1 MNHYYKQMKI
11 ITRILIASF
20 ITWFAFAEK
29 LIADPFSQVNL
40 RAGLISALQHH
51 PLILDFYTENDY
63 ELIWFGNNALASQRR
78 AELVNSL
85 QSASFHGLPG
95 KKYQVNSLLSK
106 LSTSDSLFEIGL
118 LEGLFMIAFTEYA
131 SDLDTGVLIPSEVD
145 SDIVRHIN
153 NKDTDFYIQGLLSR
167 NPYDYFR
174 SLGPQSSEYARLLVE
189 YQKLS
194 EIIRNGGW
202 SNIATDR
209 ILRFGDSGDDVVAI
223 RNRLF
228 DQGYMPNSISTK
240 FDKNL
245 LKAVQKYQS
254 DHGLIPDG
262 IVGEGTI
269 LELNISAEQ
278 RLSSIIVAL
287 ERERWLGDTLGQRH
301 IWVNLA
307 DFTAKIIED
316 HAVVFE
322 TRTVLGVN
330 DESMR
335 SPEFSDK
342 MEYLVV
348 NPTWHIP
355 VSIAKNEY
363 LPELK
368 KDPEAL
374 PFLKLF
380 DSSGSLV
387 DRESID
393 FSILGK
399 NYFPYEMKQL
409 PSTTNA
415 LGLVKFMF
423 PNPYNIYLHD
433 TPAKDLFMKE
443 VRDFSHGCIRLHEP
457 FDFAY
462 ALLEKQTDEPQSEFQ
477 NALKSEEE
485 TIILLSKSV
494 PVHITYRTAFTKAGG
509 GIEFRRDIY
518 GRDQKIYDALL
529 ELGLELSE
537 NI

>member
-1 MNHYYKQMKI
+1 MKNYYIQMKF
-11 ITRILIASF
+11 ITRIFIASF
-20 ITWFAFAEK
+20 IAWSAFAEK
-29 LIADPFSQVNL
+29 VIADPFSQINL
-40 RAGLISALQHH
+40 RAGLISALQQY
-51 PLILDFYTENDY
+51 PLILDFYKENEY
-63 ELIWFGNNALASQRR
+63 ELIWFGHNALANQRR

-85 QSASFHGLPG
+85 QSASFHGLPK
-95 KKYQVNSLLSK
+95 KKYKLNNLLRK
-106 LSTSDSLFEIGL
+106 LSNSDSLYELGL

-131 SDLDTGVLIPSEVD
+131 SDVDTGVLIPSEVD
-145 SDIVRHIN
+145 SDIVRQV
-153 NKDTDFYIQGLLSR
+153 KSRDADFYIQGLLSR

-174 SLGPQSSEYARLLVE
+174 SLGPQSSEYGRLLIE
-189 YQKLS
+189 YQKLL

-202 SNIATDR
+202 SNITTAR
-209 ILRFGDSGDDVVAI
+209 ILRFGDSGDDVVAV

-228 DQGYMPNSISTK
+228 DQGYISNSISTK
-240 FDKNL
+240 FDKKL

-254 DHGLIPDG
+254 DHGLVPDG

-269 LELNISAEQ
+269 LELNITAEQ
-278 RLSSIIVAL
+278 RLSAIIVAL

-307 DFTAKIIED
+307 DFKAKIIED
-316 HAVVFE
+316 QAVVFE

-342 MEYLVV
+342 MEYMVV

-374 PFLKLF
+374 PYLKLF

-518 GRDQKIYDALL
+518 GRDQKIYDALVQ
-529 ELGLELSE
+529 LGLELSE

>member
-1 MNHYYKQMKI
+1 MNHYYNEMKI
-11 ITRILIASF
+11 ITRILITSF
-20 ITWFAFAEK
+20 IAWSTFAEK
-29 LIADPFSQVNL
+29 LIADPFSNVNL
-40 RAGLISALQHH
+40 RAGLISALQQH
-51 PLILDFYTENDY
+51 PVILDFYSENDY
-63 ELIWFGNNALASQRR
+63 ELIWFGNNELASQRR

-145 SDIVRHIN
+145 TDIVRQIN
-153 NKDTDFYIQGLLSR
+153 FKDTDFYIQGLLSR

-240 FDKNL
+240 FDKKL

-269 LELNISAEQ
+269 LELNITAEQ

-307 DFTAKIIED
+307 DFKAKIIED

-342 MEYLVV
+342 MEYMVV

-477 NALKSEEE
+477 NALKSQEE

-518 GRDQKIYDALL
+518 GRDKKIYDALL

>member
-1 MNHYYKQMKI
+1 MKNYYIKMKY
-11 ITRILIASF
+11 ITRIFVASF
-20 ITWFAFAEK
+20 IAWSAFAEK
-29 LIADPFSQVNL
+29 VIADPLSQINF
-40 RAGLISALQHH
+40 RAGLISALQQH
-51 PLILDFYTENDY
+51 PLILDFYKENHY
-63 ELIWFGNNALASQRR
+63 ELIWFGHNDLANQRR

-145 SDIVRHIN
+145 TDIVRQIN
-153 NKDTDFYIQGLLSR
+153 FKGTDFYIQGLLSR

-240 FDKNL
+240 FDKKL

-262 IVGEGTI
+262 IIGAGTI
-269 LELNISAEQ
+269 LELNITAEQ

-307 DFTAKIIED
+307 DFKAKIIED

-342 MEYLVV
+342 MEYMVV

-477 NALKSEEE
+477 NALKSQEE

-518 GRDQKIYDALL
+518 GRDQKIYEALV

-537 NI
+537 DI

>member
-1 MNHYYKQMKI
+1 MNHYHKRMKI

-95 KKYQVNSLLSK
+95 NKYQVNSLLSK

-118 LEGLFMIAFTEYA
+118 LEGLFMIAFSEYA

-153 NKDTDFYIQGLLSR
+153 DKDTDFYIQGLLSR

-245 LKAVQKYQS
+245 LKAIQKYQS

-307 DFTAKIIED
+307 DFKAKIIED

-518 GRDQKIYDALL
+518 GRDQKIYDALV

>member
-1 MNHYYKQMKI
+1 MNHYYNEMKI
-11 ITRILIASF
+11 ITRILITSF
-20 ITWFAFAEK
+20 IAWSPFAEK
-29 LIADPFSQVNL
+29 LIADPFSNVNL
-40 RAGLISALQHH
+40 RAGLISALQQH
-51 PLILDFYTENDY
+51 PLILDFYLENDY

-145 SDIVRHIN
+145 TDIVRQIN
-153 NKDTDFYIQGLLSR
+153 FKDTDFYIQGLLSR

-240 FDKNL
+240 FDKKL

-262 IVGEGTI
+262 IIGAGTI
-269 LELNISAEQ
+269 LELNITAEQ

-307 DFTAKIIED
+307 DFKAKIIED

-330 DESMR
+330 DKNMR

-342 MEYLVV
+342 MEYMVV

-477 NALKSEEE
+477 NALKSQEE

-518 GRDQKIYDALL
+518 GRDQKIYDALV

>member
-1 MNHYYKQMKI
+1 MKI
-11 ITRILIASF
+11 ITRILIISF
-20 ITWFAFAEK
+20 IAWSTFAEK
-29 LIADPFSQVNL
+29 LIADPFSNVNL
-40 RAGLISALQHH
+40 RAGLISALQQH
-51 PLILDFYTENDY
+51 PLILDFYSENDY

-145 SDIVRHIN
+145 TDIVRQIN
-153 NKDTDFYIQGLLSR
+153 FKDTDFYIQGLLSR

-228 DQGYMPNSISTK
+228 DQGYMSNSISTK
-240 FDKNL
+240 FDKKL

-269 LELNISAEQ
+269 LELNITAEQ

-307 DFTAKIIED
+307 DFKAKIIED

-342 MEYLVV
+342 MEYMVV

-477 NALKSEEE
+477 NALKSQEE

-518 GRDQKIYDALL
+518 GRDQKIYDALV

>member
-1 MNHYYKQMKI
+1 MNHYHKRMKI

-85 QSASFHGLPG
+85 QSASFHGLPAN
-95 KKYQVNSLLSK
+95 KYQVNSLLSK

-118 LEGLFMIAFTEYA
+118 LEGLFMIAFSEYA

-145 SDIVRHIN
+145 SDIVRHIDD
-153 NKDTDFYIQGLLSR
+153 KDTDFYIQGLLSR

-174 SLGPQSSEYARLLVE
+174 SLGPQSSEYARLLAE

-262 IVGEGTI
+262 LVGEGTI

-518 GRDQKIYDALL
+518 GRDQKIYDALV

>member
-1 MNHYYKQMKI
+1 MNHYYNKMKI
-11 ITRILIASF
+11 ITRILIISF
-20 ITWFAFAEK
+20 IAWSTFAEK
-29 LIADPFSQVNL
+29 LIADPFSNVNL
-40 RAGLISALQHH
+40 RAGLISALQQH
-51 PLILDFYTENDY
+51 PLILDFYSENDY

-145 SDIVRHIN
+145 TDIVRQIN
-153 NKDTDFYIQGLLSR
+153 FKDTDFYIQGLLSR

-240 FDKNL
+240 FDKKL

-269 LELNISAEQ
+269 LELNITAEQ

-307 DFTAKIIED
+307 DFKAKIIED

-342 MEYLVV
+342 MEYMVV

-477 NALKSEEE
+477 NALKSQEE

-518 GRDQKIYDALL
+518 GRDQKIYDALV

>member
-1 MNHYYKQMKI
+1 MNHYYKRMKI

-145 SDIVRHIN
+145 TDIVRQIN
-153 NKDTDFYIQGLLSR
+153 FKDTDFYIQGLLSR

-209 ILRFGDSGDDVVAI
+209 IVRFGDSGDDVVAI

-240 FDKNL
+240 FDKKL

-262 IVGEGTI
+262 IIGAGTI
-269 LELNISAEQ
+269 LELNITAEQ

-287 ERERWLGDTLGQRH
+287 ERERWLGDTLGQRY

-307 DFTAKIIED
+307 DFKAKIIED

-330 DESMR
+330 DGSMR

-342 MEYLVV
+342 MEYMVV

-477 NALKSEEE
+477 NALKSQEE

-518 GRDQKIYDALL
+518 GRDQKIYDALV

>member
-1 MNHYYKQMKI
+1 MNHYYNEMKI
-11 ITRILIASF
+11 ITRILITSF
-20 ITWFAFAEK
+20 IAWSTFAEK
-29 LIADPFSQVNL
+29 LIADPFSNVNL
-40 RAGLISALQHH
+40 RAGLISALQQH
-51 PLILDFYTENDY
+51 PLILDFYLENDY

-145 SDIVRHIN
+145 TDIVRQIN
-153 NKDTDFYIQGLLSR
+153 FKDPDFYIQGLLSR

-209 ILRFGDSGDDVVAI
+209 ILRFGDSGGDVVAI

-240 FDKNL
+240 FDKKL

-262 IVGEGTI
+262 IIGAGTI
-269 LELNISAEQ
+269 LELNITAEQ

-307 DFTAKIIED
+307 DFKAKIIED

-342 MEYLVV
+342 MEYMVV

-477 NALKSEEE
+477 NALKSQEE

-518 GRDQKIYDALL
+518 GRDQKIYDALV

>member
-1 MNHYYKQMKI
+1 MNHYHKRMKI

-95 KKYQVNSLLSK
+95 NKYQVNSLLSK

-118 LEGLFMIAFTEYA
+118 LEGLFMIAFAEYA

-174 SLGPQSSEYARLLVE
+174 SLGPQSSEYARLLAE

-518 GRDQKIYDALL
+518 GRDQKIYDALV

>member
-1 MNHYYKQMKI
+1 MNHYHKRMKI

-85 QSASFHGLPG
+85 QSASFHGLPAN
-95 KKYQVNSLLSK
+95 KYQVNSLLSK

-118 LEGLFMIAFTEYA
+118 LEGLFMIAFAEYA

-145 SDIVRHIN
+145 SDIVRHIDD
-153 NKDTDFYIQGLLSR
+153 KDTDFYIQGLLSR

-518 GRDQKIYDALL
+518 GRDQKIYDALV

>member
-1 MNHYYKQMKI
+1 MNHYYNKMKI
-11 ITRILIASF
+11 ITRILIISF
-20 ITWFAFAEK
+20 IAWSTFAEK
-29 LIADPFSQVNL
+29 LIADPFSNVNL
-40 RAGLISALQHH
+40 RAGLISALQQH
-51 PLILDFYTENDY
+51 PLILDFYSENDY
-63 ELIWFGNNALASQRR
+63 ELIWLGNNALASQRR

-145 SDIVRHIN
+145 TDIVRQIN
-153 NKDTDFYIQGLLSR
+153 FKDTDFYIQGLLSR

-240 FDKNL
+240 FDKKL

-262 IVGEGTI
+262 IIGAGTI
-269 LELNISAEQ
+269 LELNITAEQ

-307 DFTAKIIED
+307 DFKAKIIED

-342 MEYLVV
+342 MEYMVV

-477 NALKSEEE
+477 NALKSQEE

-518 GRDQKIYDALL
+518 GRDQKIYDALV

>member
-1 MNHYYKQMKI
+1 MNHYYNKMKI
-11 ITRILIASF
+11 ITRILIISF
-20 ITWFAFAEK
+20 IAWSTFAEK
-29 LIADPFSQVNL
+29 LIADPFSNVNL
-40 RAGLISALQHH
+40 RAGLISALQQH
-51 PLILDFYTENDY
+51 PLILDFYSENDY

-145 SDIVRHIN
+145 TDIVRQIN
-153 NKDTDFYIQGLLSR
+153 FKDTDFYIQGLLSR

-240 FDKNL
+240 FDKKL

-262 IVGEGTI
+262 IIGAGTI
-269 LELNISAEQ
+269 LELNITAEQ

-307 DFTAKIIED
+307 DFKAKIIED

-342 MEYLVV
+342 MEYMVV

-518 GRDQKIYDALL
+518 GRDQKIYDALV

>member
-1 MNHYYKQMKI
+1 MNHYYNEMKI
-11 ITRILIASF
+11 ITRILITSF
-20 ITWFAFAEK
+20 IAWSTFAEK
-29 LIADPFSQVNL
+29 LIADPFSNVNL
-40 RAGLISALQHH
+40 RAGLISALQQH
-51 PLILDFYTENDY
+51 PLILDFYSENDY

-145 SDIVRHIN
+145 TDIVRQIN
-153 NKDTDFYIQGLLSR
+153 FKDTDFYIQGLLSR

-194 EIIRNGGW
+194 QIIRNGGW

-240 FDKNL
+240 FDKKL

-262 IVGEGTI
+262 IIGAGTI
-269 LELNISAEQ
+269 LELNITAEQ

-307 DFTAKIIED
+307 DFKAKIIED

-342 MEYLVV
+342 MEYMVV

-518 GRDQKIYDALL
+518 GRDQKIYDALV

>member
-1 MNHYYKQMKI
+1 MNHYYNEMKI
-11 ITRILIASF
+11 ITRILITSF
-20 ITWFAFAEK
+20 IAWSTFAEK
-29 LIADPFSQVNL
+29 LIADPFSNVNL
-40 RAGLISALQHH
+40 RAGLISALQQH
-51 PLILDFYTENDY
+51 PLILDFYSENDY
-63 ELIWFGNNALASQRR
+63 ELIWFGNNALANQRR

-131 SDLDTGVLIPSEVD
+131 SDLDTGVLIPSEID
-145 SDIVRHIN
+145 TDIVRQIKF
-153 NKDTDFYIQGLLSR
+153 KDTDFYIQGLLSR

-240 FDKNL
+240 FDKKL

-262 IVGEGTI
+262 IIGAGTI
-269 LELNISAEQ
+269 LELNITAEQ

-307 DFTAKIIED
+307 DFKAKIIED

-342 MEYLVV
+342 MEYMVV

-477 NALKSEEE
+477 NALKSQEE

-518 GRDQKIYDALL
+518 GRDQKIYDALV

>member
-1 MNHYYKQMKI
+1 MKNYYIQMKF
-11 ITRILIASF
+11 ITRIFIATF
-20 ITWFAFAEK
+20 IAWSAFAGK
-29 LIADPFSQVNL
+29 VIADPFSQINL
-40 RAGLISALQHH
+40 RAGLISALQQH
-51 PLILDFYTENDY
+51 PLILDFYKENDY
-63 ELIWFGNNALASQRR
+63 ELIWFGHNALANQRR

-85 QSASFHGLPG
+85 QSASFHGLPK
-95 KKYQVNSLLSK
+95 KKYKVKNLLSR
-106 LSTSDSLFEIGL
+106 LSTSDSLFELGL

-145 SDIVRHIN
+145 TDIVRQIKSRDSN
-153 NKDTDFYIQGLLSR
+153 FYIQGLLSR

-174 SLGPQSSEYARLLVE
+174 SLGPQSTEYARLLVE

-194 EIIRNGGW
+194 EISISGGW

-209 ILRFGDSGDDVVAI
+209 ILRFGDSGDDVVAV

-228 DQGYMPNSISTK
+228 DQGYMSNSISTK
-240 FDKNL
+240 FDKRL

-269 LELNISAEQ
+269 LELNITAEQ

-307 DFTAKIIED
+307 DFKAKIIED

-342 MEYLVV
+342 MEYMVV

>member
-29 LIADPFSQVNL
+29 LIADPSSQVNL

-153 NKDTDFYIQGLLSR
+153 DKDMDFYIQGLLSR

-518 GRDQKIYDALL
+518 GRDQKIYDALV

>member
-1 MNHYYKQMKI
+1 MNHYHKRMKI

-95 KKYQVNSLLSK
+95 NKYQVNSLLSK

-118 LEGLFMIAFTEYA
+118 LEGLFMIAFAEYA

-245 LKAVQKYQS
+245 LKAIQKYQS

-393 FSILGK
+393 FSILGR

-518 GRDQKIYDALL
+518 GRDQKIYDALV

>member
-1 MNHYYKQMKI
+1 MNHYYNEMKI
-11 ITRILIASF
+11 ITRILITSF
-20 ITWFAFAEK
+20 IAWSTFAEK
-29 LIADPFSQVNL
+29 LIADPFSNVNL
-40 RAGLISALQHH
+40 RAGLISALQQH
-51 PLILDFYTENDY
+51 PLILDFYSENDY

-145 SDIVRHIN
+145 ADIVRQIN
-153 NKDTDFYIQGLLSR
+153 FKDTDFYIQGLLSR

-240 FDKNL
+240 FDKKL

-262 IVGEGTI
+262 IIGAGTI
-269 LELNISAEQ
+269 LELNITAEQ

-307 DFTAKIIED
+307 DFKAKIIED

-342 MEYLVV
+342 MEYMVV

-477 NALKSEEE
+477 NALKSQEE

-518 GRDQKIYDALL
+518 GRDQKIYDALV

>member
-1 MNHYYKQMKI
+1 MNHYYNNMKI
-11 ITRILIASF
+11 ITRILITSF
-20 ITWFAFAEK
+20 IAWSTFAEK
-29 LIADPFSQVNL
+29 LIADPFSNVNL
-40 RAGLISALQHH
+40 RAGLISALQQH
-51 PLILDFYTENDY
+51 PLILDFYSENDY
-63 ELIWFGNNALASQRR
+63 ELIWFGNNALANQRR

-145 SDIVRHIN
+145 TDIVRQIN
-153 NKDTDFYIQGLLSR
+153 FKDTDFYIQGLLSR

-240 FDKNL
+240 FDKKL

-269 LELNISAEQ
+269 LELNITAEQ

-307 DFTAKIIED
+307 DFKAKIIED

-342 MEYLVV
+342 MEYMVV

-518 GRDQKIYDALL
+518 GRDQKIYDALV

>member
-1 MNHYYKQMKI
+1 MNHYYNEMKI
-11 ITRILIASF
+11 ITRILIISF
-20 ITWFAFAEK
+20 IAWSTFAEK
-29 LIADPFSQVNL
+29 LIADPFSGVNL
-40 RAGLISALQHH
+40 RAGLISALQQH
-51 PLILDFYTENDY
+51 PLILDFYSENDY
-63 ELIWFGNNALASQRR
+63 ELIWFGNNALANQRR

-95 KKYQVNSLLSK
+95 KKYQVNRLLSK

-145 SDIVRHIN
+145 TDIVRQIN
-153 NKDTDFYIQGLLSR
+153 FKDTDFYIQGLLSR

-240 FDKNL
+240 FDKKL

-262 IVGEGTI
+262 IIGAGTI
-269 LELNISAEQ
+269 LELNITAEQ

-307 DFTAKIIED
+307 DFKAKIIED

-342 MEYLVV
+342 MEYMVV

-477 NALKSEEE
+477 NALKSQEE

-518 GRDQKIYDALL
+518 GRDQKIYDALV

>member
-1 MNHYYKQMKI
+1 M
-11 ITRILIASF
+11 
-20 ITWFAFAEK
+20 
-29 LIADPFSQVNL
+29 
-40 RAGLISALQHH
+40 
-51 PLILDFYTENDY
+51 
-63 ELIWFGNNALASQRR
+63 
-78 AELVNSL
+78 
-85 QSASFHGLPG
+85 
-95 KKYQVNSLLSK
+95 
-106 LSTSDSLFEIGL
+106 
-118 LEGLFMIAFTEYA
+118 
-131 SDLDTGVLIPSEVD
+131 
-145 SDIVRHIN
+145 
-153 NKDTDFYIQGLLSR
+153 
-167 NPYDYFR
+167 
-174 SLGPQSSEYARLLVE
+174 
-189 YQKLS
+189 
-194 EIIRNGGW
+194 
-202 SNIATDR
+202 
-209 ILRFGDSGDDVVAI
+209 
-223 RNRLF
+223 
-228 DQGYMPNSISTK
+228 
-240 FDKNL
+240 
-245 LKAVQKYQS
+245 
-254 DHGLIPDG
+254 
-262 IVGEGTI
+262 
-269 LELNISAEQ
+269 
-278 RLSSIIVAL
+278 
-287 ERERWLGDTLGQRH
+287 
-301 IWVNLA
+301 
-307 DFTAKIIED
+307 
-316 HAVVFE
+316 
-322 TRTVLGVN
+322 
-330 DESMR
+330 
-335 SPEFSDK
+335 
-342 MEYLVV
+342 VV

-387 DRESID
+387 DRKSID

-399 NYFPYEMKQL
+399 NYFPYEMKQF

-423 PNPYNIYLHD
+423 PNPYAIYLHD

-477 NALKSEEE
+477 NALKSQEE

-518 GRDQKIYDALL
+518 GRDQKIYDALV

>member
-1 MNHYYKQMKI
+1 MKI
-11 ITRILIASF
+11 ITRILITSF
-20 ITWFAFAEK
+20 IAWFTFVEK
-29 LIADPFSQVNL
+29 LIADPFSNVNL
-40 RAGLISALQHH
+40 RAGLISALQQH
-51 PLILDFYTENDY
+51 PLILDFYLENDY

-145 SDIVRHIN
+145 TDIVRQIN
-153 NKDTDFYIQGLLSR
+153 FKDTDFYIQGLLSR

-240 FDKNL
+240 FDKKL

-262 IVGEGTI
+262 IIGAGTI
-269 LELNISAEQ
+269 LELNITAEQ

-307 DFTAKIIED
+307 DFKAKIIED

-342 MEYLVV
+342 MEYMVV

-477 NALKSEEE
+477 NALKSQEE

-518 GRDQKIYDALL
+518 GRDQKIYDALV

>member
-1 MNHYYKQMKI
+1 MKNYYIQMKF
-11 ITRILIASF
+11 ITRIFIASF
-20 ITWFAFAEK
+20 IAWSAFAEK
-29 LIADPFSQVNL
+29 VIADPFLQINL
-40 RAGLISALQHH
+40 RAGLISALQQH

-131 SDLDTGVLIPSEVD
+131 SDLDTGVLIPSEID
-145 SDIVRHIN
+145 TDIVRQTKF
-153 NKDTDFYIQGLLSR
+153 KDTDFYIQGLLSR
-167 NPYDYFR
+167 NPYDFFR

-240 FDKNL
+240 FDKKL

-262 IVGEGTI
+262 IIGAGTI
-269 LELNISAEQ
+269 LELNITAEQ

-307 DFTAKIIED
+307 DFKAKIIED

-342 MEYLVV
+342 MEYMVV

-477 NALKSEEE
+477 NALKSQEE

-518 GRDQKIYDALL
+518 GRDQKIYDALV

>member
-1 MNHYYKQMKI
+1 MNHYYNEMKI
-11 ITRILIASF
+11 ITRILITSF
-20 ITWFAFAEK
+20 IAWSTFAEK
-29 LIADPFSQVNL
+29 LIADPFSNVNL
-40 RAGLISALQHH
+40 RAGLISALQQH
-51 PLILDFYTENDY
+51 PLILDFYSENDY

-145 SDIVRHIN
+145 TDIVRQIN
-153 NKDTDFYIQGLLSR
+153 FKDTDFYIQGLLSR

-228 DQGYMPNSISTK
+228 DQGYMPNSLSTK
-240 FDKNL
+240 FDKKL

-269 LELNISAEQ
+269 LELNITAEQ

-307 DFTAKIIED
+307 DFKAKIIED

-342 MEYLVV
+342 MEYMVV

-477 NALKSEEE
+477 NALKSQEE

-518 GRDQKIYDALL
+518 GRDQKIYDALV

>member
-1 MNHYYKQMKI
+1 MNHYHKRMKI

-85 QSASFHGLPG
+85 QSASFHGLPAN
-95 KKYQVNSLLSK
+95 KYQVNSLLSK

-118 LEGLFMIAFTEYA
+118 LEGLFMIAFSEYA

-153 NKDTDFYIQGLLSR
+153 DKDTDFYIQGLLSR

-518 GRDQKIYDALL
+518 GRDQKIYDALV

>member
-1 MNHYYKQMKI
+1 MNHYYNKMKI
-11 ITRILIASF
+11 ITRILIISF
-20 ITWFAFAEK
+20 IAWSTFAEK
-29 LIADPFSQVNL
+29 LIADPFSNVNL
-40 RAGLISALQHH
+40 RAGLISALQQH
-51 PLILDFYTENDY
+51 PLILDFYSENDY

-106 LSTSDSLFEIGL
+106 LSTSDSLFEIGV

-145 SDIVRHIN
+145 TDIVRQIRF
-153 NKDTDFYIQGLLSR
+153 KDTDFYIQGLLSR

-240 FDKNL
+240 FDKKL

-262 IVGEGTI
+262 IIGAGTI
-269 LELNISAEQ
+269 LELNITAEQ

-307 DFTAKIIED
+307 DFKAKIIED

-342 MEYLVV
+342 MEYMVV

-477 NALKSEEE
+477 NALKSQEE

-518 GRDQKIYDALL
+518 GRDQKIYDALV

>member
-1 MNHYYKQMKI
+1 MNHYYNEMKI
-11 ITRILIASF
+11 ITRILITSF
-20 ITWFAFAEK
+20 IAWSTFAEK
-29 LIADPFSQVNL
+29 LIADPFSNVNL
-40 RAGLISALQHH
+40 RAGLISALQQH
-51 PLILDFYTENDY
+51 PLILDFYSENDY
-63 ELIWFGNNALASQRR
+63 ELIWFGNNALANQRR

-145 SDIVRHIN
+145 TDIVRQIN
-153 NKDTDFYIQGLLSR
+153 FKDTDFYIQGLLSR

-240 FDKNL
+240 FDKKL

-262 IVGEGTI
+262 IIGAGTI
-269 LELNISAEQ
+269 LELNITAEQ

-307 DFTAKIIED
+307 DFKAKIIED

-342 MEYLVV
+342 MEYMVV

-387 DRESID
+387 DRDSID

-477 NALKSEEE
+477 NALKSQEE
-485 TIILLSKSV
+485 TIILLSKSI

-518 GRDQKIYDALL
+518 GRDQKIYDALV

>member
-1 MNHYYKQMKI
+1 MFLI
-11 ITRILIASF
+11 ARILVALFIASA
-20 ITWFAFAEK
+20 AFADK

-40 RAGLISALQHH
+40 RAGLISALQQH

-63 ELIWFGNNALASQRR
+63 GLIWFGNNAVASQRR
-78 AELVNSL
+78 AELINSL
-85 QSASFHGLPG
+85 KSASFHGLPE
-95 KKYQVNSLLSK
+95 KKYRVNTLVGK
-106 LSTSDSLFEIGL
+106 LSTSDSLFEVGL
-118 LEGLFMIAFTEYA
+118 LEGLFMIAFIEYA

-145 SDIVRHIN
+145 TDIVRQV
-153 NKDTDFYIQGLLSR
+153 KFRDPDFYIQGLLSR

-174 SLGPQSSEYARLLVE
+174 SLGPQSSEYARLLLE
-189 YQKLS
+189 HQKLL
-194 EIIRNGGW
+194 EIVRKGGW
-202 SNIATDR
+202 SNIAIDR
-209 ILRFGDSGDDVVAI
+209 ILRFGDSGDDVVTV

-228 DQGYMPNSISTK
+228 DQGYMSTSISTK
-240 FDKNL
+240 FDKKL
-245 LKAVQKYQS
+245 LKAVQNYQS

-269 LELNISAEQ
+269 LELNITAEQ

-307 DFTAKIIED
+307 DFKAKIIED
-316 HAVVFE
+316 QAVVFE

-342 MEYLVV
+342 MEYMVV

-387 DRESID
+387 DRDSID

-423 PNPYNIYLHD
+423 PNPHSIYLHD

-462 ALLEKQTDEPQSEFQ
+462 TLLEQQTDDPQNEFQ
-477 NALKSEEE
+477 NALDSGEE

-518 GRDQKIYDALL
+518 GRDQKIYDALV
-529 ELGLELSE
+529 ERGLELIE

>member
-1 MNHYYKQMKI
+1 MRLFKHFF
-11 ITRILIASF
+11 LASF
-20 ITWFAFAEK
+20 VFLSVFAEK
-29 LIADPFSQVNL
+29 IIAAPFTEVNL
-40 RAGLISALQHH
+40 RAGLISALKQR
-51 PLILDFYTENDY
+51 PSILDFYKENEY
-63 ELIWFGNNALASQRR
+63 ELIWLDKNEVSGQRR
-78 AELVNSL
+78 AELINSL
-85 QSASFHGLPG
+85 KTASFHGLPT
-95 KKYQVNSLLSK
+95 KKYQVKKLLDR
-106 LSTSDSLFEIGL
+106 LSTSNSLFEIGF
-118 LEGLFMIAFTEYA
+118 LEGLLMISFVDYA
-131 SDLDTGVLIPSEVD
+131 SDMSSGVLVPSEVD
-145 SDIVRHIN
+145 SDIAREKKL
-153 NKDTDFYIQGLLSR
+153 KDPNFYIRALITR
-167 NPYDYFR
+167 DPYDYFR
-174 SLGPQSSEYARLLVE
+174 SLGPQTGEYSRLLVE
-189 YQKLS
+189 KYKLT
-194 EIIRNGGW
+194 EVAENGGW
-202 SNIATDR
+202 SPLFMGR
-209 ILRFGDSGDDVVAI
+209 VLRFGDFGDDVVAL

-228 DQGYMPNSISTK
+228 AQGYITNSISTK
-240 FDKNL
+240 FDREL
-245 LKAVQKYQS
+245 LKAVQRYQS

-269 LELNISAEQ
+269 SELNIPVKQ
-278 RLSSIIVAL
+278 RISSIIVAM
-287 ERERWLGDTLGQRH
+287 ERERWLGDTLGNRH

-316 HAVVFE
+316 QAIVFE

-330 DESMR
+330 DKSMR

-342 MEYLVV
+342 MEYMVI

-368 KDPEAL
+368 KDTDSL
-374 PFLKLF
+374 PFLSFF
-380 DSSGSLV
+380 DSSGSII

-393 FSILGK
+393 FSVLGK
-399 NYFPYEMKQL
+399 DYFPYEMKQL

-462 ALLEKQTDEPQSEFQ
+462 ALLEKQTDEPRKEFQ
-477 NALKSEEE
+477 SALKSEEE

-494 PVHITYRTAFTKAGG
+494 PVHITYRTAFTKVGG
-509 GIEFRRDIY
+509 GIEYRRDIY
-518 GRDQKIYDALL
+518 GRDENIFNALV
-529 ELGLELSE
+529 EQGFDLSE
-537 NI
+537 SG

>member
-153 NKDTDFYIQGLLSR
+153 DKDTDYYIQGLLSR

-240 FDKNL
+240 FDKKL

-518 GRDQKIYDALL
+518 GRDQKIYDALV

>member
-1 MNHYYKQMKI
+1 MNHYYNKMKI
-11 ITRILIASF
+11 ITRILITSF
-20 ITWFAFAEK
+20 IAWSTFAEK
-29 LIADPFSQVNL
+29 LIADPFSNVNL
-40 RAGLISALQHH
+40 RAGLISALQQH

-85 QSASFHGLPG
+85 QSVSFHGLPG

-153 NKDTDFYIQGLLSR
+153 DKDADFYIQGLLSR

-477 NALKSEEE
+477 NALKSQEE

-518 GRDQKIYDALL
+518 GRDQKIYDALV

>member
-1 MNHYYKQMKI
+1 MNHYYNKMKI
-11 ITRILIASF
+11 ITRILIISF
-20 ITWFAFAEK
+20 IAWSTFAEK
-29 LIADPFSQVNL
+29 LIADPFSNVSL
-40 RAGLISALQHH
+40 RAGLISALQQH
-51 PLILDFYTENDY
+51 PSILDFYSENDY

-145 SDIVRHIN
+145 TDIVRQIN
-153 NKDTDFYIQGLLSR
+153 FKDTDFYIQGLLSR

-209 ILRFGDSGDDVVAI
+209 IVRFGDSGDDVVAI

-240 FDKNL
+240 FDKKL

-262 IVGEGTI
+262 IIGAGTI
-269 LELNISAEQ
+269 LELNITAEQ

-307 DFTAKIIED
+307 DFKAKIIED

-342 MEYLVV
+342 MEYMVV

-477 NALKSEEE
+477 NALKSQEE

-518 GRDQKIYDALL
+518 GRDQKIYDALV

>member
-1 MNHYYKQMKI
+1 MNHYYNKMKI
-11 ITRILIASF
+11 ITRILIISF
-20 ITWFAFAEK
+20 IAWSTFAEK
-29 LIADPFSQVNL
+29 LIADPFSNVNL
-40 RAGLISALQHH
+40 RAGLISALQQH
-51 PLILDFYTENDY
+51 PLILDFYLENDY

-145 SDIVRHIN
+145 TDIVRQIN
-153 NKDTDFYIQGLLSR
+153 FKDTDFYIQGLLSR

-240 FDKNL
+240 FDKKL

-262 IVGEGTI
+262 IIGAGTI
-269 LELNISAEQ
+269 LELNITAEQ

-307 DFTAKIIED
+307 DFKAKIIED

-342 MEYLVV
+342 MEYMVV

-477 NALKSEEE
+477 NALKSQEE

-518 GRDQKIYDALL
+518 GRDQKIYDALV